1 VAPATACATPVI
13 RRLGGLRLRLA
24 VVISVVSVAVLAA
37 SFYALHESTG
47 NALQHRIDGE
57 LSEQWSEFVIAVG
70 PGTRTVDKASLERR
84 ARRFLVAQRY
94 HPRSRIFAIEVANGP
109 VVTNERGVVGREE
122 ERERQDDGPNEE
134 LGESGLLDAPVGL
147 ATVAGR
153 ETGRLRVLTE
163 PIEAG
168 SLRLGTFRVA
178 DPLEPVDEAQSEL
191 SDAFVA
197 VGLVAILISI
207 AIGGLAATVVTR
219 PLRRMAAVASRVEA
233 GELARRSGLGGRR
246 DEVGV
251 LAHAFDRM
259 LDRLEQSFRRQR
271 NFVSDASHELR
282 TPLTVLRGQLELL
295 EHDRDAEGRLREIR
309 TALRELD
316 RMNRLVDDMLTLA
329 AAESTDIVQLEPI
342 DLPGF
347 MQDLQ
352 RDLPLLGERDY
363 RVEGPSSGVLEADPE
378 RLAQV
383 LRNLAR
389 NSISVTQPGEI
400 ITINATPN
408 DGRVEFTVADNGPGI
423 PPAELD
429 RIFDRFHR
437 TDTGRNRRRGGTGLG
452 LAIARALVEAHDGRI
467 WAESEPGAGAT
478 VRFELPRFRA

>member
-1 VAPATACATPVI
+1 M
-13 RRLGGLRLRLA
+13 
-24 VVISVVSVAVLAA
+24 
-37 SFYALHESTG
+37 
-47 NALQHRIDGE
+47 
-57 LSEQWSEFVIAVG
+57 
-70 PGTRTVDKASLERR
+70 
-84 ARRFLVAQRY
+84 
-94 HPRSRIFAIEVANGP
+94 
-109 VVTNERGVVGREE
+109 
-122 ERERQDDGPNEE
+122 
-134 LGESGLLDAPVGL
+134 GL
-147 ATVAGR
+147 ATVAGK

-168 SLRLGTFRVA
+168 RRRLGTFRVA
-178 DPLEPVDEAQSEL
+178 DPLEPVDDAQAEL
-191 SDAFVA
+191 SDAFVV
-197 VGLVAILISI
+197 VGLAALLISI
-207 AIGGLAATVVTR
+207 AVGGLAATVVTR

-233 GELARRSGLGGRR
+233 GELEQRSGLGGRR

-259 LDRLEQSFRRQR
+259 LDRLEAVFRRQR

-295 EHDRDAEGRLREIR
+295 EHERDADRRRREVE

-329 AAESTDIVQLEPI
+329 AAESTDIVHLEPI

-347 MQDLQ
+347 MEDLR

-363 RVEGPSSGVLEADPE
+363 EVHGPSRGVLEADPE

-389 NSISVTQPGEI
+389 NAISVTQPGDTI
-400 ITINATPN
+400 SINATPR

-437 TDTGRNRRRGGTGLG
+437 TDAGRDRRRGGTGLG

-467 WAESEPGAGAT
+467 WAESQPGAGAT
-478 VRFELPRFRA
+478 LRFELPRFRA

>member
-1 VAPATACATPVI
+1 VI

-24 VVISVVSVAVLAA
+24 LVISAVSVAVLAA
-37 SFYALHESTG
+37 SFYALRESTG
-47 NALQHRIDGE
+47 NALQDRIDGE
-57 LSEQWSEFVIAVG
+57 LGEQWSEFVTAVG
-70 PGTRTVDKASLERR
+70 PGTRAVDKASLEQR
-84 ARRFLVAQRY
+84 ARQFLASQRY
-94 HPRSRIFAIEVANGP
+94 HPRSRIFAIETDNGP
-109 VVTNERGVVGREE
+109 LVTNERGVVGREE
-122 ERERQDDGPNEE
+122 ERELEDDGPNEE
-134 LGESGLLDAPVGL
+134 LGESGLLDAPTGL
-147 ATVAGR
+147 ATVAGE

-168 SLRLGTFRVA
+168 GRRLGTFRVA
-178 DPLEPVDEAQSEL
+178 DPLEAVDDAQSEL
-191 SDAFVA
+191 SDAFVV
-197 VGLVAILISI
+197 VGLAALLISI
-207 AIGGLAATVVTR
+207 AVGGLAATVVTR
-219 PLRRMAAVASRVEA
+219 PLRRM
-233 GELARRSGLGGRR
+233 RSGLGGRR

-259 LDRLEQSFRRQR
+259 LDRLEQVFRRQR
-271 NFVSDASHELR
+271 DFVSDASHELR

-295 EHDRDAEGRLREIR
+295 EHERDAESRRREAE

-329 AAESTDIVQLEPI
+329 AAESTDIVHLERI

-347 MQDLQ
+347 MEDLR

-363 RVEGPSSGVLEADPE
+363 RVHGPSSGVLEADPE

-389 NSISVTQPGEI
+389 NAISVTQPGDAI
-400 ITINATPN
+400 SIDATPH
-408 DGRVEFTVADNGPGI
+408 DGRIEFSVADNGPGI

-437 TDTGRNRRRGGTGLG
+437 TDAGRDRRRGGTGLG
-452 LAIARALVEAHDGRI
+452 LAIARALVEAHSGRI

-478 VRFELPRFRA
+478 LRFELPRFRA

>member
-1 VAPATACATPVI
+1 MI

-24 VVISVVSVAVLAA
+24 LVISAVSVAVLAA
-37 SFYALHESTG
+37 SFYALRESTG
-47 NALQHRIDGE
+47 NALQDRIDGE
-57 LSEQWSEFVIAVG
+57 LGEQWSEFVTAVG
-70 PGTRTVDKASLERR
+70 PGTRAVDKGSLEQR
-84 ARRFLVAQRY
+84 ARQFLASQRY
-94 HPRSRIFAIEVANGP
+94 HPRSRIFAIEIADGP

-122 ERERQDDGPNEE
+122 ERERVDDGPNEE
-134 LGESGLLDAPVGL
+134 LGESGLLGASAGL
-147 ATVAGR
+147 ATVAGE

-168 SLRLGTFRVA
+168 SRRLGTFRVA
-178 DPLEPVDEAQSEL
+178 DPLEPVDDAQSEL
-191 SDAFVA
+191 SDAFVV
-197 VGLVAILISI
+197 VGLAALLISI
-207 AIGGLAATVVTR
+207 AVGGLAATVVTR

-233 GELARRSGLGGRR
+233 GELGRRSGLEGRR

-259 LDRLEQSFRRQR
+259 LDRLEQVFRRQR
-271 NFVSDASHELR
+271 DFVSDASHELR

-295 EHDRDAEGRLREIR
+295 EQEHDAEGRRREVE

-329 AAESTDIVQLEPI
+329 AAESTDIVQLEQI

-347 MQDLQ
+347 MEDLR

-363 RVEGPSSGVLEADPE
+363 RVNGPSSGVLEADPE

-389 NSISVTQPGEI
+389 NAISVTQPGDAI
-400 ITINATPN
+400 SIDAIPH
-408 DGRVEFTVADNGPGI
+408 DGRIEFSVADHGPGI

-437 TDTGRNRRRGGTGLG
+437 TDAGRDRRRGGTGLG
-452 LAIARALVEAHDGRI
+452 LAIARALVEAHNGRI
-467 WAESEPGAGAT
+467 WAESEAGAGAT
-478 VRFELPRFRA
+478 LRFELPRFRA

>member
-1 VAPATACATPVI
+1 MI

-24 VVISVVSVAVLAA
+24 VVISAVSVTVLAA

-47 NALQHRIDGE
+47 NALQDRIDGE
-57 LSEQWSEFVIAVG
+57 LGEQWSEFVTAVG

-84 ARRFLVAQRY
+84 ARRYLASQRY
-94 HPRSRIFAIEVANGP
+94 HPRSRIFAIESAGGP

-122 ERERQDDGPNEE
+122 ERERADDGPDEE

-168 SLRLGTFRVA
+168 SRRLGTFRVA
-178 DPLEPVDEAQSEL
+178 DPLEPVDDAQAEL
-191 SDAFVA
+191 SDAFVV
-197 VGLVAILISI
+197 VGLVALLISI
-207 AIGGLAATVVTR
+207 AVGGLAATVVTR

-233 GELARRSGLGGRR
+233 GDLGQRSGLGGRR

-251 LAHAFDRM
+251 LAHSFDRM
-259 LDRLEQSFRRQR
+259 LDRLEAVFRRQR
-271 NFVSDASHELR
+271 SFVSDASHELR

-295 EHDRDAEGRLREIR
+295 EHERDAEAPPARGRDGAEGAGPDEPARRRHAHPCGRGVDGHRPPRADRSPRVHGGPAARPAAAGRARLRGAR
-309 TALRELD
+309 A
-316 RMNRLVDDMLTLA
+316 
-329 AAESTDIVQLEPI
+329 
-342 DLPGF
+342 
-347 MQDLQ
+347 LQ
-352 RDLPLLGERDY
+352 RRAGGRSRTTRPGTAQPRTQRHLGHPPRRHHLDH
-363 RVEGPSSGVLEADPE
+363 
-378 RLAQV
+378 
-383 LRNLAR
+383 
-389 NSISVTQPGEI
+389 
-400 ITINATPN
+400 ATPR
-408 DGRVEFTVADNGPGI
+408 DGRVEFAVADNGPGI

-437 TDTGRNRRRGGTGLG
+437 TDAGRDRRRGGTGLG

-467 WAESEPGAGAT
+467 WAESEPGMGAT
-478 VRFELPRFRA
+478 LRFELPRFRA

>member
-1 VAPATACATPVI
+1 VI

-24 VVISVVSVAVLAA
+24 LVISAVSVAVLAA
-37 SFYALHESTG
+37 SFYALRESTG
-47 NALQHRIDGE
+47 NALQDRIDGE
-57 LSEQWSEFVIAVG
+57 LGEQWSEFVTAVG
-70 PGTRTVDKASLERR
+70 PGTRTVDEASLEQRTR
-84 ARRFLVAQRY
+84 QFLASQRY
-94 HPRSRIFAIEVANGP
+94 HPRSRIFAIEIANGP

-122 ERERQDDGPNEE
+122 QRERDDDGPNEE
-134 LGESGLLDAPVGL
+134 LGESGLLGARTGL
-147 ATVAGR
+147 ATVAGE
-153 ETGRLRVLTE
+153 ETGRLRVLSE

-168 SLRLGTFRVA
+168 NRRLGTFRVA
-178 DPLEPVDEAQSEL
+178 DPLEPVDDARSEL
-191 SDAFVA
+191 SDA
-197 VGLVAILISI
+197 LLISI
-207 AIGGLAATVVTR
+207 AVGGLAATVVTR

-233 GELARRSGLGGRR
+233 GELGRRSGLGGRR

-259 LDRLEQSFRRQR
+259 LDRLEQVFRRQR
-271 NFVSDASHELR
+271 DFVSDASHELR

-295 EHDRDAEGRLREIR
+295 EHERDAESRRREVE

-329 AAESTDIVQLEPI
+329 AAESTDIVHLEQI

-347 MQDLQ
+347 MEDLR
-352 RDLPLLGERDY
+352 RDLPLLGERHY
-363 RVEGPSSGVLEADPE
+363 RVHGPSGGVLEADPE

-389 NSISVTQPGEI
+389 NAISVTQPGDAI
-400 ITINATPN
+400 SIDATPH
-408 DGRVEFTVADNGPGI
+408 DGRIEFSVADSGPGI

-437 TDTGRNRRRGGTGLG
+437 TDAGRDRRRGGTGLG
-452 LAIARALVEAHDGRI
+452 LAIARALVEAHNGRI
-467 WAESEPGAGAT
+467 WAESQPGAGAT
-478 VRFELPRFRA
+478 LRFELPRFRA